1 MRGVRRWA
9 LRESRGGGR
18 EKGGGGTNRHF
29 SAIGKKKFSNIRV
42 ILYLTS
48 SWNDTKYLKGTSN
61 NSDFVIGLTIAT
73 ARRPFSL
80 LS

>member
-1 MRGVRRWA
+1 MKTSIATVSISGD
-9 LRESRGGGR
+9 LK
-18 EKGGGGTNRHF
+18 EK
-29 SAIGKKKFSNIRV
+29 
-42 ILYLTS
+42 LE
-48 SWNDTKYLKGTSN
+48 GTSN

>member
-1 MRGVRRWA
+1 LGPGAISWLPRIHPQVII
-9 LRESRGGGR
+9 GR
-18 EKGGGGTNRHF
+18 EWRLF
-29 SAIGKKKFSNIRV
+29 E
-42 ILYLTS
+42 LQ
-48 SWNDTKYLKGTSN
+48 GTSN